1 MHVDCSS
8 SLPALN
14 RPQISSID
22 VDGLKELPLLSC
34 LDLSN
39 NNIQQVPPQLGLV
52 DTLRSVLTSPIHA
65 KGMICAHGVVW
76 QIVTHKELEFTCT
89 VVVWLYMRASL
100 KCYECSICAVCII
113 IHPQQVS
120 QLVLSIVHPQRT
132 CYAGLQ

>member
-76 QIVTHKELEFTCT
+76 LIVTHKELEFTCSC
-89 VVVWLYMRASL
+89 VAGL
-100 KCYECSICAVCII
+100 KCYECSICEVCII

-120 QLVLSIVHPQRT
+120 QRVLSIFTPQRT